1 MSRRPPKSIGR
12 DRGLQVRMAFTA
24 LLSVALHVLI
34 ITLLVAAG
42 VGAVAISVV
51 VAVLV
56 LAHYLGTDRMILAA
70 LGARPT
76 DPGRTPELHA
86 AMERVCVLADR
97 PAVDLAVIESGVPN
111 AFTVA
116 RSPLNATVCLTRGLL
131 ELLDEAE
138 LEAVLAHELAHVASR
153 NVVLLTL
160 GSVWAALAAHLVALD
175 IRRLPHRA
183 GHEQRPWLPVA
194 LLAGLLYVVSYV
206 VIQPLARR
214 RQLAADRAALLLLS
228 GSDALEA
235 ALRRISQV
243 NEQLDESAR
252 EGVCGELTALGL
264 VAVDAPVTVATLF
277 PTHPPLA
284 LRLAQLSRVGEELFA
299 AA

>member
-1 MSRRPPKSIGR
+1 MSIGR
-12 DRGLQVRMAFTA
+12 DRGLQVRMALTA
-24 LLSVALHVLI
+24 LLIVALYVLI
-34 ITLLVAAG
+34 ITLLLAAR
-42 VGAVAISVV
+42 VGAVAISVL

-56 LAHYLGTDRMILAA
+56 LAHYLGTDRIILAA
-70 LGARPT
+70 LGARPA
-76 DPGRTPELHA
+76 DPGRMPELHA
-86 AMERVCVLADR
+86 AMERVCGLADR
-97 PAVDLAVIESGVPN
+97 AAVDLAVIESSVPN

-131 ELLDEAE
+131 ELLDEAQ

-153 NVVLLTL
+153 NVVLITL
-160 GSVWAALAAHLVALD
+160 GSLWAALAAQLLALD

-183 GHEQRPWLPVA
+183 GREPRPWLPVA

-206 VIQPLARR
+206 VIQPLARH
-214 RQLAADRAALLLLS
+214 RQLAADRAAFLLG
-228 GSDALEA
+228 GSVALDA

-243 NEQLDESAR
+243 GEQLDEPAR

-284 LRLAQLSRVGEELFA
+284 LRLAQLSRGAEELFA
-299 AA
+299 PA